1 MTIPPSVLFFLKMG
15 LGSDGGAQDLDPGTL
30 LNPAQS

>member
-1 MTIPPSVLFFLKMG
+1 MTVPPSGLLLKID